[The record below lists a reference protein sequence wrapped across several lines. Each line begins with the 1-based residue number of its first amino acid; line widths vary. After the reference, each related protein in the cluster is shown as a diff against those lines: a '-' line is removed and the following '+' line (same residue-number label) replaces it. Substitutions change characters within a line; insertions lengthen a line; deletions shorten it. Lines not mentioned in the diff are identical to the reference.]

1 MVTQVMNIVLL
12 FMSAIA
18 TLTAEIQNYS
28 ISALGQRISLVRNIK
43 GHWDGEEGNPLVD
56 SYNGE
61 KHLLYKEASKR
72 LGEGTLA
79 QVLLSVMGKPDDI
92 KVEGTPV
99 PLMPGPFMPSLAL
112 ADFAQKSGIIEFS
125 YFWRGRHDLLIF
137 SVNSQNMQVI
147 SNEWYHALE

>member
-1 MVTQVMNIVLL
+1 MRNYYCKVMKNSDWESRLPK
-12 FMSAIA
+12 MSAIA
-18 TLTAEIQNYS
+18 TLTAEIQNSS

-43 GHWDGEEGNPLVD
+43 GHWDGEEGNPLVE

-99 PLMPGPFMPSLAL
+99 PLMPGPFMPGSFMPSLAL

-137 SVNSQNMQVI
+137 AS
-147 SNEWYHALE
+147 HLK